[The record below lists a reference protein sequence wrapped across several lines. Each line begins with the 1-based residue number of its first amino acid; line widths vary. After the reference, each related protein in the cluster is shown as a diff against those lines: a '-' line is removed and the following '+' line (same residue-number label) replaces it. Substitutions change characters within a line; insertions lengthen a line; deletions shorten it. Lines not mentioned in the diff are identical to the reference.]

1 VTQVESSDLYVES
14 TEFLDA
20 WFASELE
27 SFTSAVASYF
37 LDKTYFYSHYREGEQ
52 ETDMMAC
59 GWYSDLMDTQAK
71 LLKIC
76 DALCID
82 RERLIKLFRLL
93 QRWEQ
98 AHPKTSFPLRC
109 HLEAI
114 KRYLIEKPFWKII
127 AEINAKAP
135 DGSQEAMLRQAKEAL
150 GKLTLEEL
158 VSYDQIFHVYHYAAD
173 RQYLWAASAALG
185 ASCSDDSFKDFRSW
199 LISRGKQVYMDAL
212 RDPQSLSKV
221 IRKEEKLNF
230 EVFAYAATDVYTE
243 KIKAQGKTVRFGE
256 FPLSDASSAQPMD
269 KEQEEAILAEIP
281 HREDI
286 QEGWSVNDFP
296 QLFPALYQNADDE
309 AAKALW
315 TVVGPEK
322 LIRGHVC
329 DDTGIT
335 VYVFENSPE
344 NIANFIGSRPMANW
358 IIVTDLLDQGLVT
371 TYGWFIDHCPDK
383 ALLGKITSVL
393 VPIQMGEA
401 EAKPVLCV
409 TEDALNDYV
418 ERTEHENGD

>member
-1 VTQVESSDLYVES
+1 MK
-14 TEFLDA
+14 A
-20 WFASELE
+20 
-27 SFTSAVASYF
+27 
-37 LDKTYFYSHYREGEQ
+37 EQ
-52 ETDMMAC
+52 
-59 GWYSDLMDTQAK
+59 
-71 LLKIC
+71 
-76 DALCID
+76 
-82 RERLIKLFRLL
+82 F
-93 QRWEQ
+93 WE
-98 AHPKTSFPLRC
+98 
-109 HLEAI
+109 
-114 KRYLIEKPFWKII
+114 II

-135 DGSQEAMLRQAKEAL
+135 DGSQEAMLRQAKKAL
-150 GKLTLEEL
+150 EKLTLEEL
-158 VSYDQIFHVYHYAAD
+158 IAYDQIFQVYHSASF
-173 RQYLWAASAALG
+173 RQYLLVASTALG
-185 ASCSDDSFKDFRSW
+185 ATCSEESFMHFRSW

-230 EVFAYAATDVYTE
+230 EAFAYVATDVYTE
-243 KIKAQGKTVRFGE
+243 KLKAQGRTAEIVE
-256 FPLSDASSAQPMD
+256 FPLSDASSAHPMD

-281 HREDI
+281 QWEDI
-286 QEGWSVNDFP
+286 QEGGAVNDFH
-296 QLFPALYQNADDE
+296 QLFPGLSQNADDE
-309 AAKALW
+309 AAKTLW

-358 IIVTDLLDQGLVT
+358 IIVTDLLDQGLVA

-409 TEDALNDYV
+409 PEDALNDYV

>member
-1 VTQVESSDLYVES
+1 MT
-14 TEFLDA
+14 TE
-20 WFASELE
+20 
-27 SFTSAVASYF
+27 
-37 LDKTYFYSHYREGEQ
+37 R
-52 ETDMMAC
+52 
-59 GWYSDLMDTQAK
+59 
-71 LLKIC
+71 
-76 DALCID
+76 
-82 RERLIKLFRLL
+82 
-93 QRWEQ
+93 
-98 AHPKTSFPLRC
+98 
-109 HLEAI
+109 
-114 KRYLIEKPFWKII
+114 FWDII
-127 AEINAKAP
+127 AAINAKAP
-135 DGSQEAMLRQAKEAL
+135 DGGQEAMLRQAKKEL
-150 GKLTLEEL
+150 EKLTLEEL
-158 VSYDQIFHVYHYAAD
+158 VDYDQIFHGYHRAAY

-185 ASCSDDSFKDFRSW
+185 AFYSDDSFIDFRSW

-212 RDPQSLSKV
+212 RDPPSLSKV

-230 EVFAYAATDVYTE
+230 EVFAYVASDVYT
-243 KIKAQGKTVRFGE
+243 KKLKAQGVPVKFDE
-256 FPLSDASSAQPMD
+256 FPLSDASSAHPMD
-269 KEQEEAILAEIP
+269 KEQEDAILAEIP
-281 HREDI
+281 QRGDI

-296 QLFPALYQNADDE
+296 QLFPALYQDGDDDL
-309 AAKALW
+309 AKTLW
-315 TVVGPEK
+315 TMVGPEK

-344 NIANFIGSRPMANW
+344 NIANFIGSHPMANW

-371 TYGWFIDHCPDK
+371 TYGWFIDHCLDK

>member
-1 VTQVESSDLYVES
+1 MT
-14 TEFLDA
+14 A
-20 WFASELE
+20 
-27 SFTSAVASYF
+27 
-37 LDKTYFYSHYREGEQ
+37 EQ
-52 ETDMMAC
+52 
-59 GWYSDLMDTQAK
+59 
-71 LLKIC
+71 
-76 DALCID
+76 
-82 RERLIKLFRLL
+82 
-93 QRWEQ
+93 
-98 AHPKTSFPLRC
+98 
-109 HLEAI
+109 
-114 KRYLIEKPFWKII
+114 FWDII
-127 AEINAKAP
+127 AAINAKAL
-135 DGSQEAMLRQAKEAL
+135 DGRQKAVLRQAKKVL

-158 VSYDQIFHVYHYAAD
+158 VSYDQIFHVYHRAAY

-185 ASCSDDSFKDFRSW
+185 ASYSDDKFMDFRSW

-230 EVFAYAATDVYTE
+230 EVFAYAAADVYTE
-243 KIKAQGKTVRFGE
+243 KLKAQGRTVKIGE
-256 FPLSDASSAQPMD
+256 FPLSDASSAHPME
-269 KEQEEAILAEIP
+269 KEQENAILAEIP
-281 HREDI
+281 YREDI

-296 QLFPALYQNADDE
+296 KLFPALYQNADDE
-309 AAKALW
+309 AAKTLW

-358 IIVTDLLDQGLVT
+358 IIVTDLLDQGLVA

-418 ERTEHENGD
+418 ERTEHENDD